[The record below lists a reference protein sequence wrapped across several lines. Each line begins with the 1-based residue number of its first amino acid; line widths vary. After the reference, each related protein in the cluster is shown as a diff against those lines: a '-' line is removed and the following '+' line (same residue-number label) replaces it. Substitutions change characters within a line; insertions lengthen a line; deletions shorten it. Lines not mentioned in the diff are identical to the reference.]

1 MKKYAL
7 GAAVVAFGIVHQS
20 LPASADKL
28 DDLIKRMDAI
38 EQNNKQLA
46 KENAALRSQL
56 RAKPAPATTIMAAPA
71 GKPAATVTLSL
82 IHI

>member
-7 GAAVVAFGIVHQS
+7 GAAVAALGIVNQA

-46 KENAALRSQL
+46 K
-56 RAKPAPATTIMAAPA
+56 
-71 GKPAATVTLSL
+71 
-82 IHI
+82 

>member
-1 MKKYAL
+1 LTVSPNPVTLDSISAWNRSLGEKTMKKYAF
-7 GAAVVAFGIVHQS
+7 GAAVVALGIVHQP

-46 KENAALRSQL
+46 K
-56 RAKPAPATTIMAAPA
+56 
-71 GKPAATVTLSL
+71 
-82 IHI
+82 